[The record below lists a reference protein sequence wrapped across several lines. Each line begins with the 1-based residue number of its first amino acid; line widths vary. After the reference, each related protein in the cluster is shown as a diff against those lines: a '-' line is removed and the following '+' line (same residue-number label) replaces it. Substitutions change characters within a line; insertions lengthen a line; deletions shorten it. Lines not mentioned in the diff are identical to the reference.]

1 MNKIKKRDL
10 WYRYGPGSCIVCG
23 QGTDTGFASEGKA
36 EWHTATLIVKLGLP
50 EKEAST
56 LVSISTGNE
65 PGTVRDGRVVLGY
78 KLCGTCAETR
88 GVRVA
93 LAVHGAILRLH
104 HPRRLN
110 LTRLLP
116 SMLRR
121 GGENHD

>member
-56 LVSISTGNE
+56 LVSISTEMSPAPSATAGSFWA
-65 PGTVRDGRVVLGY
+65 TS
-78 KLCGTCAETR
+78 C
-88 GVRVA
+88 
-93 LAVHGAILRLH
+93 AVHAR
-104 HPRRLN
+104 
-110 LTRLLP
+110 
-116 SMLRR
+116 RR
-121 GGENHD
+121 GEFG